1 MKRKLK
7 SPQRLQC
14 ALDGEVGASGSVEE
28 TLNAFLDGEA
38 DRPSDAQ
45 LKRAGIR
52 FKEPLAG
59 TMPPSRIRRL
69 EVA

>member
-1 MKRKLK
+1 V
-7 SPQRLQC
+7 
-14 ALDGEVGASGSVEE
+14 AASGSVEE
-28 TLNAFLDGEA
+28 TPNAFLDGEA

-52 FKEPLAG
+52 DKERLAG
-59 TMPPSRIRRL
+59 TMPPNRIRRL